1 MIEES
6 ENGEGVTSLPYETE
20 DKVRYVI
27 KPWEP
32 KHAFE
37 VHNSEKKLL
46 TLNYTGEV
54 ECDDVVVA
62 SEAGRVFV
70 ESVQQ
75 HHFNSVDVAL
85 RNIPEHWRLVI
96 LGQNV
101 TDDSWS
107 ASLEFVDEDK
117 RALSRVSGRG
127 SSAGEAIHDG
137 ISSANAVTFRTQ
149 YMPRMITDDQP
160 EFPFKDDHHDDAH
173 R

>member
-6 ENGEGVTSLPYETE
+6 QDGEGSPSATLLVTDPTLYTLENFVPSY
-20 DKVRYVI
+20 DFQI
-27 KPWEP
+27 GS
-32 KHAFE
+32 
-37 VHNSEKKLL
+37 SEKILL
-46 TLNYTGEV
+46 TLRQSGEV
-54 ECDDVVVA
+54 ECDDVIGA

-85 RNIPEHWRLVI
+85 RNIPEHWRLVS

-137 ISSANAVTFRTQ
+137 ISSANTVTFRTQ